1 MKVCGACALSKP
13 LMDFQCNL
21 EDIVL
26 LLCSGFMLIAD
37 HHGNAHMLIHF
48 RAKQEVWIKL
58 QRGTSYSNTP
68 GRKLHIRDNWHFCF
82 YRQNFKSD
90 ICIYAGRMQKVCV

>member
-48 RAKQEVWIKL
+48 RAKQEV
-58 QRGTSYSNTP
+58 
-68 GRKLHIRDNWHFCF
+68 
-82 YRQNFKSD
+82 
-90 ICIYAGRMQKVCV
+90 